1 MSLTLGGRLKQLSG
15 LSGATVGA
23 MLVAI
28 GTGTTMAQCLPSYS
42 GLASGTVGDHLRVDR
57 AMGNDWLIRA
67 RRRSRR

>member
-1 MSLTLGGRLKQLSG
+1 MSLTVGERLKALSG
-15 LSGATVGA
+15 LAGATVGQ
-23 MLVAI
+23 MLQAI
-28 GTGTTMAQCLPSYS
+28 GSGATMAQCLVSYS